1 VNWRSLQTVR
11 PPVLW
16 LSALLVVVIA
26 AWASVTWINSALG
39 SGRCAQRTVLD
50 VAAAPAIAA
59 TLSDLVADGAGGQ
72 CADVRVSAKD
82 SSSFADALANPP
94 PGEQP
99 QVWIPESTFWLG
111 RAQAR
116 GAFEVPA
123 AGTSVASTPVVVAMT
138 EGAAGQLGWP
148 ARPVPWTAL
157 LGPQATT
164 LPVGLPDPAADPV
177 GIAALVG
184 VQSITASLPDAGA
197 AESLVL
203 RRLSQHVVTRASDL
217 YLRLPEAGSG
227 GDTLS
232 AFLTSEQALLR
243 HNAYTKGTPLVASYP
258 TGAVPT
264 LDFPYVVLPGA
275 TRPEVSV
282 ATTLLSRLLAPP
294 ARKALQQA
302 GFRDPD
308 GSPPPAGVDPAPTA
322 SRVTL
327 TPVPPVPMPSED
339 SLVQVLS
346 RWTGVHLSARI
357 LGVIDVSGSMNERV
371 GAQTR
376 LSLLMQT
383 AQEGLG
389 LLMDTTDVGV
399 WVFST
404 RMDGDRDYQVLV
416 PPGPLSQQR
425 SRIFNV
431 LGSIRAKPDGDTG
444 LYDTTLAAY
453 QEARRNWVPGRINL
467 ILVATDGRNDDAQSI
482 TRAQLLAELTKLV
495 DPRRPLP
502 ILFFAMGPGVDLGE
516 LNEIA
521 KVVDGR
527 VYNAAQPSD
536 IRPIFFSALSDF
548 GCQPPSCRK

>member
-1 VNWRSLQTVR
+1 
-11 PPVLW
+11 
-16 LSALLVVVIA
+16 
-26 AWASVTWINSALG
+26 
-39 SGRCAQRTVLD
+39 
-50 VAAAPAIAA
+50 
-59 TLSDLVADGAGGQ
+59 
-72 CADVRVSAKD
+72 
-82 SSSFADALANPP
+82 
-94 PGEQP
+94 
-99 QVWIPESTFWLG
+99 
-111 RAQAR
+111 
-116 GAFEVPA
+116 
-123 AGTSVASTPVVVAMT
+123 
-138 EGAAGQLGWP
+138 
-148 ARPVPWTAL
+148 
-157 LGPQATT
+157 
-164 LPVGLPDPAADPV
+164 
-177 GIAALVG
+177 

-327 TPVPPVPMPSED
+327 TPVRPVPMPSED